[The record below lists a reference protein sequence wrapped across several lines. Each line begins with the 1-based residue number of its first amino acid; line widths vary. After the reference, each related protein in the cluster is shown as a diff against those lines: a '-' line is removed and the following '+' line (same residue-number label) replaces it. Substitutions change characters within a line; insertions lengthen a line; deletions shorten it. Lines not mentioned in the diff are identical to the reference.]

1 MIMRMVTVMIVSVMI
16 ISSSSDELYIFN
28 SHFLTNLLTLAD
40 ICSDSLY
47 LSLTYSG
54 APGMTQ
60 SDPWVTQEDPW
71 VTQDDP

>member
-1 MIMRMVTVMIVSVMI
+1 MFCVSCVSCPCHLI
-16 ISSSSDELYIFN
+16 
-28 SHFLTNLLTLAD
+28 
-40 ICSDSLY
+40 SDSLY

-60 SDPWVTQEDPW
+60 SDPWVTKDDHWVTQDDHWVTQDDPW